1 MKAKKI
7 IGKLLLAF
15 VLVSVGFAI
24 GKQVEKGRA
33 AALAET
39 AGPTVAAGEDKVIVY
54 YMHASFRCVT
64 CNMVEAMGEELVRT
78 EFGDAVKA
86 GGIEWKAVN
95 YQENDQL
102 ATHYNVGGNMIIV
115 AKFRDGK
122 EVQSRRLDRVIE
134 LANNRDEFMTYVRGA
149 IQELLG
155 GKA

>member
-24 GKQVEKGRA
+24 GKETTRSHMPAQAEA
-33 AALAET
+33 A
-39 AGPTVAAGEDKVIVY
+39 PVAAPGEDKIIVY

-64 CNMVEAMGEELVRT
+64 CNMVESMGEEIVRT

-86 GGIEWKAVN
+86 G
-95 YQENDQL
+95 
-102 ATHYNVGGNMIIV
+102 
-115 AKFRDGK
+115 
-122 EVQSRRLDRVIE
+122 RLDRVME
-134 LANNRDEFMTYVRGA
+134 LANNRDEFMAYVRGG
-149 IQELLG
+149 IREVLE

>member
-24 GKQVEKGRA
+24 GKETTRSHMPAQAEA
-33 AALAET
+33 A
-39 AGPTVAAGEDKVIVY
+39 PVAAPGEDKIIVY

-64 CNMVEAMGEELVRT
+64 CNMVESMGEEIVRT
-78 EFGDAVKA
+78 EFADALKA
-86 GGIEWKAVN
+86 GRIEWKAVN

-102 ATHYNVGGNMIIV
+102 ATRYKVGGNMIVV

-122 EVQSRRLDRVIE
+122 EVATRRLDRVME
-134 LANNRDEFMTYVRGA
+134 LANNRDEFMAYVRGG
-149 IQELLG
+149 IREVLE

>member
-24 GKQVEKGRA
+24 GKEVEKGRV
-33 AALAET
+33 AALAQ
-39 AGPTVAAGEDKVIVY
+39 AAVPTVAAGEDKVIVY

-64 CNMVEAMGEELVRT
+64 CNMVESMGEELVRT

-86 GGIEWKAVN
+86 GEIEWKAVN

-102 ATHYNVGGNMIIV
+102 ATRYNVGGNMIIV

-122 EVQSRRLDRVIE
+122 EVESRRLDRVME
-134 LANNRDEFMTYVRGA
+134 LANNRDKFMTYVRGA